1 MKILVASSGI
11 HDESADPVA
20 AAAGFPWPEG
30 SEIRVL
36 SVADVVQPAMAGVV
50 PAVLDVVEAQL
61 TADDTAKKVASDAAA
76 QLRSLGLRAE
86 GVTLEGDPETAIADY
101 ARTWGADLIV
111 VGSRDRSRVERLL
124 LGSVSQSVVKHAPCS
139 VLLVKHRGAS

>member
-1 MKILVASSGI
+1 
-11 HDESADPVA
+11 
-20 AAAGFPWPEG
+20 
-30 SEIRVL
+30 
-36 SVADVVQPAMAGVV
+36 MAGVV